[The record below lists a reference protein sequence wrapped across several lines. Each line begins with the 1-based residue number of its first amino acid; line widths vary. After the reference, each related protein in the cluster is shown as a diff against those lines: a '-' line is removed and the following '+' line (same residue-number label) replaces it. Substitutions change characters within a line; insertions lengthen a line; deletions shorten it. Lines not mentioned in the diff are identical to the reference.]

1 MLAELCKELN
11 NWDFQKR
18 AEKYFGDFT
27 IEEGQI
33 VGLESKIADGQYF
46 RIVGSLFNDGI
57 YKYPTKALKD
67 EKFDGAVWA
76 MAIPEEVVALA
87 DDIKNWRNKYEG
99 VSSQN
104 MSPYNSESF
113 GGYSYSK
120 SGGGSSSAGSGGSGT
135 WQSAFATRLSKWR
148 KI

>member
-18 AEKYFGDFT
+18 AEKHFGVFT
-27 IEEGQI
+27 ISNGEIELDFLQ
-33 VGLESKIADGQYF
+33 EGQYF
-46 RIVGSLFNDGI
+46 RIIGSLFNDGI
-57 YKYPTKALKD
+57 YTYPAMLKD
-67 EKFDGAVWA
+67 ETFDGAIWA
-76 MAIPEEVVALA
+76 MAIPDEVVALA
-87 DDIKNWRNKYEG
+87 DEVEAWVAKYGG
-99 VSSQN
+99 VNSTN

-120 SGGGSSSAGSGGSGT
+120 SGGGASSDGTGT
-135 WQSAFATRLSKWR
+135 WQSAFASRLNKWR

>member
-18 AEKYFGDFT
+18 AVKYFGKFKIENGDLDFDDLA
-27 IEEGQI
+27 E
-33 VGLESKIADGQYF
+33 GQYF
-46 RIVGSLFNDGI
+46 RIIGSLFNDGI
-57 YKYPTKALKD
+57 YSHPANGLKD
-67 EKFDGAVWA
+67 ETFEGAIWA

-87 DDIKNWRNKYEG
+87 DEIEQWVAKYG
-99 VSSQN
+99 RVNSAN

-120 SGGGSSSAGSGGSGT
+120 SGGGASDGTTGGGGT
-135 WQSAFATRLSKWR
+135 WQTAFAKRLNKWR

>member
-18 AEKYFGDFT
+18 AVKYFGTFT
-27 IEEGQI
+27 IE
-33 VGLESKIADGQYF
+33 DGSLDFDKLQPDQYF
-46 RIVGSLFNDGI
+46 RIVGSVFNDGI
-57 YKYPTKALKD
+57 YKHPAVLRD
-67 EKFDGAVWA
+67 ETFEGAIWA

-87 DDIKNWRNKYEG
+87 AEIKEWVAKYG
-99 VSSQN
+99 GADSAN

-113 GGYSYSK
+113 GGYSYTK
-120 SGGGSSSAGSGGSGT
+120 SGGGSSDGTSAAGT
-135 WQSAFATRLSKWR
+135 WQAAFKSRLNKWR